1 MTELKNFDTSG
12 QQITVRVTP
21 KSSSNRIVVQG
32 DDIRVY
38 VTAVPEN
45 GKANDAVIK
54 LLAKASGVPKS
65 RLSIIRGAT
74 SRDKVIQID

>member
-12 QQITVRVTP
+12 QQIAVRVTP

-74 SRDKVIQID
+74 SRDKVIQLD